1 MRDCL
6 GAILNEK
13 AHVPVLVL
21 SKSKVV
27 KGDTLVPLFASVIFL
42 FGGRIPSFVCGEPSD
57 PVLLPVSLVSAVGV
71 SMAEASAV
79 AVGAAV
85 CSLLNLVGACGNLLA
100 VAVLCTGKKPVPLI
114 GCDGPPVPVA
124 SAMLRVMVRVAVDTV
139 VVRVRG
145 EDAFP
150 AGAVAN
156 AS

>member
-1 MRDCL
+1 M
-6 GAILNEK
+6 
-13 AHVPVLVL
+13 LVL

-27 KGDTLVPLFASVIFL
+27 NGEILVPLFAKVMFL

-71 SMAEASAV
+71 SMAEESVV

-85 CSLLNLVGACGNLLA
+85 CSLLSLVGACGNLLA

-114 GCDGPPVPVA
+114 GCNGPPVPVA

-145 EDAFP
+145 EDVFP
-150 AGAVAN
+150 VGAVAE
-156 AS
+156 SS